1 MPCFTAWQNCAV
13 EGSCRFVARL
23 RLRPDDRLVY
33 STEASYMYLL
43 YSVLLSIY
51 FLGRLP
57 AIAYASWKYRKPL
70 GSVRERLG
78 RLPDGVNPDHVSSIW
93 IHAVSVGEALAV
105 RPLVRSLRAAYTD
118 HRLVLST
125 TTVTG
130 QQVARQFGDELDA
143 VFYAPFDFIPLVT
156 RALDRI
162 APELLIVVDTE
173 IWPNLLRACRRR
185 GVRTMLVNG
194 RLSDRSF
201 RGYRL
206 VRPFMRQVLDHI
218 DQICVQTEQWAQR
231 FVDLGADAARVTVT
245 GSMKFDAVSISATS
259 ARHHVA
265 DRALGLFEFAK
276 TRPVFIAAST
286 LRGEEEPVLR
296 AFGRMRETAPN
307 TLLVLAPRHPDRFA
321 EARTC
326 AEAAGYQVHLRSDL
340 NPGGAPDA
348 AIVLLDTMGELGRL
362 FQIASTVFI
371 GGSLVPAGG
380 HNLLEPAAFGKAIV
394 VGPHMENFAEV
405 TEQFVSQQA
414 VVQVRSEAELEATL
428 VDLMHDSVRRASL
441 GAAALALVDAHRGAT
456 QRSMDVAAELLPPG
470 TRSAT
475 GATPTLRVVQ

>member
-1 MPCFTAWQNCAV
+1 MPCFTVWQNCAV
-13 EGSCRFVARL
+13 EGTCSSVERL
-23 RLRPDDRLVY
+23 RLRPADRLVY

-43 YSVLLSIY
+43 YSALLSIY

-105 RPLVRSLRAAYTD
+105 RPLVRSLRAVYTD

-143 VFYAPFDFIPLVT
+143 VFYAPFDFIPMVT

-173 IWPNLLRACRRR
+173 IWPNLLRVCRRR

-265 DRALGLFEFAK
+265 DHALRLFEFAK

-340 NPGGAPDA
+340 NPGGAPEA

-414 VVQVRSEAELEATL
+414 AVQVRSEAELEATL